1 MNFEFKEKYKM
12 SDLIEIIDILR
23 SPNGC
28 PWDKEQTHKS
38 IRSNFIEEA
47 YEVIEAIDTDNI
59 DLLKEE
65 LGDVLLQVVF
75 HSKMEEEL
83 GNFDFDDV
91 ADGIC
96 KKLIIRHP
104 HVFSN
109 LKVNSSD
116 EVLNNWDKIKMKTKS
131 QNKQSEAMKSISKAL
146 PVLMRSKKVQ
156 QKASK
161 IGLDFKNENEAMD
174 KVLEEYNELLK
185 VVNDKSFDNCFE
197 KIGNLLFSI
206 VGVSRILEIDP
217 EYALW
222 DSCNKF
228 VERFERA
235 EKTIE
240 NKGLD
245 ISSLPEQELDLI
257 WKQYKE

>member
-12 SDLIEIIDILR
+12 SDLIDILR

-38 IRSNFIEEA
+38 IRSNFIEET

-131 QNKQSEAMKSISKAL
+131 QNKQSEAMESISKAL
-146 PVLMRSKKVQ
+146 PVLIRSKKVQ

-206 VGVSRILEIDP
+206 VGVSRILKIDP
-217 EYALW
+217 EHALS

-228 VERFERA
+228 IERFERA

-240 NKGLD
+240 NKVLD

-257 WKQYKE
+257 WKKSKE

>member
-38 IRSNFIEEA
+38 IRSNFIEET
-47 YEVIEAIDTDNI
+47 YEVIEVIDTDNI

-116 EVLNNWDKIKMKTKS
+116 EGLNNWDKIKMKAKS
-131 QNKQSEAMKSISKAL
+131 QNKQSEAMESISKAL

-206 VGVSRILEIDP
+206 VGVSRILKIDP
-217 EYALW
+217 EHALS

-228 VERFERA
+228 IERFERA

-240 NKGLD
+240 NKVLD

-257 WKQYKE
+257 WKKSKE